1 MCSYWIGLTRGI
13 TLQHLN
19 LCSQLRHH
27 SKLNFMTLCCTY
39 VIQHRFVH
47 KLQRRVR
54 VRKHCSLTL
63 VSYAKAQ
70 NPCLGQPRTRIADK
84 RSLRQT
90 SETIFIDD
98 MYIHVDTCTCTHH
111 KLLTNRRKL
120 TRRRH
125 YKQQS
130 SVKGTSDINF
140 FEICLLLISDS

>member
-1 MCSYWIGLTRGI
+1 MCGYWIGLTRGI

-70 NPCLGQPRTRIADK
+70 NPCLGQPHESPTKGRYVRHQQPFLSMICTYEGCMIISRN
-84 RSLRQT
+84 S
-90 SETIFIDD
+90 IFLYMQPRWFLSILKD
-98 MYIHVDTCTCTHH
+98 HP
-111 KLLTNRRKL
+111 
-120 TRRRH
+120 
-125 YKQQS
+125 S
-130 SVKGTSDINF
+130 A
-140 FEICLLLISDS
+140 